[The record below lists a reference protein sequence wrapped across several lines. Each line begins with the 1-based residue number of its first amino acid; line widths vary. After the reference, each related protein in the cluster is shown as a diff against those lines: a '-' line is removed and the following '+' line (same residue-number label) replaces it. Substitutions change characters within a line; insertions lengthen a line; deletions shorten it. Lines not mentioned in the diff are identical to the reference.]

1 MKRHFHAQSDF
12 CFPSLINIKKKPTEK
27 VSKCFSDDSANYL
40 ELTKKVHFAKKTNEE
55 VICN

>member
-1 MKRHFHAQSDF
+1 MSKHLLSQSDF
-12 CFPSLINIKKKPTEK
+12 CFPSLINIKKPTEK
-27 VSKCFSDDSANYL
+27 VERMLSDDSANYL